1 MASNNPKS
9 PRQKM
14 INLMYLVFIAM
25 LALNVS
31 SEVLDGFDLV
41 EEGLT
46 QTIKSTE
53 GQNQLIIDKLQQ
65 INQQNPVKASEWYN
79 KADNFSKESDK
90 LVSYIQDLKL
100 RIVKQ
105 ADGKNGK
112 LDEIEH
118 KEDLDAAPIIM
129 LGINKEGTKLKTE
142 INQYRDIAINLVS
155 SESKKT
161 IINERLNT
169 NVPKKGRLDNKKW
182 EETLF
187 EQMPA
192 SAAITL
198 LTKIQSDIRS
208 AQGEVLADL
217 YDNIGAK
224 DFRVNKLEAQVV
236 PNSQFVTAGGYYEG
250 QVVLSAVDTTKNL
263 TFSSNAINPTTGLF
277 KIPAG
282 AVGVNKV
289 FAGTVTL
296 TSPDGSPIVRS
307 FESKYHVVPR
317 TTTIQV
323 AEANV
328 LYQGEPNVLTV
339 SVPGMSNDQL
349 RVSATNGSISK
360 SGDNWIATPSK
371 AGTNMKISVYNG
383 SAFVSDQEFR
393 VRLLPDPT
401 PYIEYKDA
409 GGNSK
414 RFKGGRISKAVIVGA
429 DGVKASIDDGLLD
442 RQFTVLR
449 FSTVFF
455 DSMNN
460 AVREISNGSSFSDRQ
475 KAQIRQLA
483 RGKSFFISDVKV
495 RGKDGVERDL
505 TAIEVR
511 IN

>member
-169 NVPKKGRLDNKKW
+169 CLLYTSD
-182 EETLF
+182 
-187 EQMPA
+187 
-192 SAAITL
+192 AA
-198 LTKIQSDIRS
+198 D
-208 AQGEVLADL
+208 E
-217 YDNIGAK
+217 
-224 DFRVNKLEAQVV
+224 
-236 PNSQFVTAGGYYEG
+236 
-250 QVVLSAVDTTKNL
+250 
-263 TFSSNAINPTTGLF
+263 
-277 KIPAG
+277 
-282 AVGVNKV
+282 
-289 FAGTVTL
+289 
-296 TSPDGSPIVRS
+296 
-307 FESKYHVVPR
+307 
-317 TTTIQV
+317 
-323 AEANV
+323 
-328 LYQGEPNVLTV
+328 
-339 SVPGMSNDQL
+339 
-349 RVSATNGSISK
+349 
-360 SGDNWIATPSK
+360 
-371 AGTNMKISVYNG
+371 
-383 SAFVSDQEFR
+383 
-393 VRLLPDPT
+393 
-401 PYIEYKDA
+401 
-409 GGNSK
+409 
-414 RFKGGRISKAVIVGA
+414 
-429 DGVKASIDDGLLD
+429 
-442 RQFTVLR
+442 
-449 FSTVFF
+449 
-455 DSMNN
+455 
-460 AVREISNGSSFSDRQ
+460 
-475 KAQIRQLA
+475 
-483 RGKSFFISDVKV
+483 
-495 RGKDGVERDL
+495 
-505 TAIEVR
+505 
-511 IN
+511 